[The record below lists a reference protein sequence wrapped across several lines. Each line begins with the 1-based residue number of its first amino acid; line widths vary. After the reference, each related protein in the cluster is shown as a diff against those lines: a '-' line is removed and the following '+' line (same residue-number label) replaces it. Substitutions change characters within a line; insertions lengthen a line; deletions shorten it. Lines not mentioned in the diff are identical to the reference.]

1 MDLLEYQAKD
11 LFQEVGIPTLPSQ
24 RIDRPTDIKFLKI
37 PYPVVLKSQ
46 VSVGHRGKVGGVRF
60 VENTIDG
67 IAAAQ
72 TMFNLPIFGEV
83 PQVLLAEAKYDVS
96 REFYLAVLIDYR
108 SRRPVLL
115 GSERGG
121 MDLVAVMDSL
131 QQVMIDDTFSPF
143 YARKLAILMGLSG
156 ELLVQVSGIIEAMY
170 RLMVAHDLDLVEINP
185 LGVSNDGKLM
195 ALDGKVTVND
205 RAIIRHPKLQE
216 LMRQSTRQNTM
227 GRIPKA
233 LATGSGRIGLLVE
246 GRGLAVATV
255 VELQRAG
262 RPIFQCW
269 AVDRLTI
276 KEMIEALNGMAKHID
291 VLLVKCHSINAPLAA
306 LAALE
311 HWSSEVVLDAP
322 PSLLENINLEKFS
335 PVVVNNLEATIA
347 ALVQATF
354 SF

>member
-143 YARKLAILMGLSG
+143 YARKLAIQMGLSG

-216 LMRQSTRQNTM
+216 LMRQTTVRSL
-227 GRIPKA
+227 PKT

-269 AVDRLTI
+269 AVDRLTSA
-276 KEMIEALNGMAKHID
+276 EMIEVLQGMAKHID
-291 VLLVKCHSINAPLAA
+291 VLLVKCHSINTSLAA
-306 LAALE
+306 LATLE
-311 HWSSEVVLDAP
+311 LWSTEVVVDAP
-322 PSLLENINLEKFS
+322 PSLLDGIDLERFS
-335 PVVVNNLEATIA
+335 PVVVSNLEAAIA
-347 ALVQATF
+347 ALVQATS

>member
-11 LFQEVGIPTLPSQ
+11 LFKEVGIPTLPSQ

-131 QQVMIDDTFSPF
+131 QQVMIDNTFSPF
-143 YARKLAILMGLSG
+143 YARKLAIQMGLSG
-156 ELLVQVSGIIEAMY
+156 DLLVQVSGIIEAMY

-216 LMRQSTRQNTM
+216 LMHQTLVRSL
-227 GRIPKA
+227 PKA

-269 AVDRLTI
+269 AVDRLTSA
-276 KEMIEALNGMAKHID
+276 EMIEVLHGMAKYID
-291 VLLVKCHSINAPLAA
+291 VLLVKCHSINTPLVA
-306 LAALE
+306 LATLDP
-311 HWSSEVVLDAP
+311 WPVEVVIDAP
-322 PSLLENINLEKFS
+322 PNLCADIDLEKFS
-335 PVVVNNLEATIA
+335 PVLVSNLEAAIA
-347 ALVQATF
+347 ALVQATS

>member
-1 MDLLEYQAKD
+1 MDLLEYQAKE

-46 VSVGHRGKVGGVRF
+46 VSMGHRGKVGGVRF

-83 PQVLLAEAKYDVS
+83 PQVLLAEAKYAAS

-108 SRRPVLL
+108 SRKPVLL

-131 QQVMIDDTFSPF
+131 QQVTIEDNFSPF
-143 YARKLAILMGLSG
+143 YARKLAIQMGLNG
-156 ELLVQVSGIIEAMY
+156 NLLVQVSAIIEAMY

-205 RAIIRHPKLQE
+205 RAIVRHPKLQE
-216 LMRQSTRQNTM
+216 MMRQTNVR
-227 GRIPKA
+227 RLPKA
-233 LATGSGRIGLLVE
+233 LATGSGRIGLLIE

-269 AVDRLTI
+269 AVDRLTLA
-276 KEMIEALNGMAKHID
+276 ETIEVLHGMSKYID
-291 VLLVKCHSINAPLAA
+291 VLLVKCHNINTPLAA
-306 LAALE
+306 LATLQ
-311 HWSSEVVLDAP
+311 HWSVDIVLDAP
-322 PSLLENINLEKFS
+322 LGLLATIDLEDLS
-335 PVVVNNLEATIA
+335 PLAVTDLEAAIA
-347 ALVQATF
+347 ALVQATS

>member
-1 MDLLEYQAKD
+1 MDLLEYQAKE

-72 TMFNLPIFGEV
+72 TMFNLPIFGEI
-83 PQVLLAEAKYDVS
+83 PQVLLAEAKYAAS

-108 SRRPVLL
+108 SRKPVLL

-131 QQVMIDDTFSPF
+131 QQVTIEDTFSPF
-143 YARKLAILMGLSG
+143 YARKLVIQMGLSG
-156 ELLVQVSGIIEAMY
+156 DLLVQVSGIIEAMY

-205 RAIIRHPKLQE
+205 RAIVRHPKLQE
-216 LMRQSTRQNTM
+216 MIRQTNVR
-227 GRIPKA
+227 RLPKA
-233 LATGSGRIGLLVE
+233 LATGSGRIGLLIE

-269 AVDRLTI
+269 AVDRLTLA
-276 KEMIEALNGMAKHID
+276 ETIEVLQGMSKHID
-291 VLLVKCHSINAPLAA
+291 VLLVKCHSITTSLAA
-306 LAALE
+306 LATLD
-311 HWSSEVVLDAP
+311 HWPVDIVLDAP
-322 PSLLENINLEKFS
+322 PSLLTTIDLEGIS
-335 PVVVNNLEATIA
+335 PLVVTDLDAAIA
-347 ALVQATF
+347 ALVQATS

>member
-11 LFQEVGIPTLPSQ
+11 LFREVGIPTLPSQ

-143 YARKLAILMGLSG
+143 YARKLAIQMGLNG
-156 ELLVQVSGIIEAMY
+156 DLLVQVSGIIELMY

-205 RAIIRHPKLQE
+205 RAIIRHPKL
-216 LMRQSTRQNTM
+216 LMHQSTVRRQ
-227 GRIPKA
+227 PKA
-233 LATGSGRIGLLVE
+233 LATGNGRIGLLIE

-262 RPIFQCW
+262 RPVFQCW
-269 AVDRLTI
+269 AVDRLTNA
-276 KEMIEALNGMAKHID
+276 EMIEVLQGMAKHVD
-291 VLLVKCHSINAPLAA
+291 VLLVKCHSANTPLTA
-306 LAALE
+306 LANLE
-311 HWSSEVVLDAP
+311 HWPTEVVLDAP
-322 PSLLENINLEKFS
+322 QNLLDNIDLARFSTVIVSNLA
-335 PVVVNNLEATIA
+335 ATIT
-347 ALVQATF
+347 ALVQATS

>member
-46 VSVGHRGKVGGVRF
+46 VSFGHRGKVGGVRF

-83 PQVLLAEAKYDVS
+83 PQVLLAEAKYDAS
-96 REFYLAVLIDYR
+96 REFYVAVLIDYQ

-143 YARKLAILMGLSG
+143 YARKLAIQMGLSG
-156 ELLVQVSGIIEAMY
+156 DLLVQVSSIIEAMY

-185 LGVSNDGKLM
+185 LGVSNDGQLM

-216 LMRQSTRQNTM
+216 LLRQTTIRSL
-227 GRIPKA
+227 PKA

-246 GRGLAVATV
+246 GRGLAIATV
-255 VELQRAG
+255 VELQQAG
-262 RPIFQCW
+262 RSIFQCW
-269 AVDRLTI
+269 ALDRLTLA
-276 KEMIEALNGMAKHID
+276 ETVEVLQGMTKHID
-291 VLLVKCHSINAPLAA
+291 VLLVKCHSLDIPLVA
-306 LAALE
+306 LATLKS
-311 HWSSEVVLDAP
+311 WSVAVVVDAP
-322 PSLLENINLEKFS
+322 PSLLANIDLQRFS
-335 PVVVNNLEATIA
+335 PILVNNLEAAIA
-347 ALVQATF
+347 ALVQAT
-354 SF
+354 SSL

>member
-96 REFYLAVLIDYR
+96 QEFYLAVLIDYR

-143 YARKLAILMGLSG
+143 YARKLAIRMGLSG

-216 LMRQSTRQNTM
+216 LMRQTTVR
-227 GRIPKA
+227 RLPKA
-233 LATGSGRIGLLVE
+233 LVTGSGRIGLLVE

-255 VELQRAG
+255 VELQRSG

-269 AVDRLTI
+269 AVNRLTNA
-276 KEMIEALNGMAKHID
+276 ELIEVLHGMAKHID
-291 VLLVKCHSINAPLAA
+291 VLLVKCHSINTPLVA
-306 LAALE
+306 LATLE
-311 HWSSEVVLDAP
+311 HWLAEVVVDAP
-322 PSLLENINLEKFS
+322 PNLLDDIDLKRFS
-335 PVVVNNLEATIA
+335 PVLVSNLDAAIA
-347 ALVQATF
+347 ALVQATSPF
-354 SF
+354 

>member
-216 LMRQSTRQNTM
+216 LMRQTTVRSS
-227 GRIPKA
+227 PKA

-246 GRGLAVATV
+246 GRGLAVSTV

-269 AVDRLTI
+269 AVDRLTHT
-276 KEMIEALNGMAKHID
+276 EMIDVLRGMTRNID
-291 VLLVKCHSINAPLAA
+291 VLLVKCHSINTPLAA
-306 LAALE
+306 LATLDP
-311 HWSSEVVLDAP
+311 WSTAVVLDAP
-322 PSLLENINLEKFS
+322 LNLLENIDLEHFD
-335 PVVVNNLEATIA
+335 PVVVSNLEAAIA
-347 ALVQATF
+347 ALVQATS

>member
-11 LFQEVGIPTLPSQ
+11 LFREVGIPTLPSQ

-46 VSVGHRGKVGGVRF
+46 VSMGHRGKVGGVRF

-143 YARKLAILMGLSG
+143 YARKLAIQMGLSG
-156 ELLVQVSGIIEAMY
+156 DLLVQVSGIIEAMY
-170 RLMVAHDLDLVEINP
+170 QLMVAHDLDLVEINP

-216 LMRQSTRQNTM
+216 LMRQTSIR
-227 GRIPKA
+227 RLPKSVA
-233 LATGSGRIGLLVE
+233 AGSGRIGLLVE
-246 GRGLAVATV
+246 GRGLAVATI

-269 AVDRLTI
+269 AVDRLTMP
-276 KEMIEALNGMAKHID
+276 EMIEVLQAMSKNIN
-291 VLLVKCHSINAPLAA
+291 VLLVKCHSINTPLTA
-306 LAALE
+306 LATLDA
-311 HWSSEVVLDAP
+311 WPVDIVLDAP
-322 PSLLENINLEKFS
+322 TSLLDNIDLERFS
-335 PVVVNNLEATIA
+335 PLVVSDLEAAIA
-347 ALVQATF
+347 AVVEAT
-354 SF
+354 SPL

>member
-216 LMRQSTRQNTM
+216 LMRQTTVR
-227 GRIPKA
+227 RLPKV
-233 LATGSGRIGLLVE
+233 LATGSGRIGLMIE
-246 GRGLAVATV
+246 GRGLAVSSV

-269 AVDRLTI
+269 AVDRLTSA
-276 KEMIEALNGMAKHID
+276 EMIEVLHGMTKNID
-291 VLLVKCHSINAPLAA
+291 VLLVKCHNINTPLAA
-306 LAALE
+306 LATVE
-311 HWSSEVVLDAP
+311 PWSAAVVLDAP
-322 PSLLENINLEKFS
+322 PNLLEDIDLERFD
-335 PVVVNNLEATIA
+335 PVVVSNLEAAIA
-347 ALVQATF
+347 ALVQATS

>member
-60 VENTIDG
+60 VENTIDA

-143 YARKLAILMGLSG
+143 YARKLAIQMGLSG
-156 ELLVQVSGIIEAMY
+156 DLLVQVSGIIELMY

-216 LMRQSTRQNTM
+216 LMQQSTVRS
-227 GRIPKA
+227 RPKV
-233 LATGSGRIGLLVE
+233 LATGNGQIGLLVE

-269 AVDRLTI
+269 TVDRLTNA
-276 KEMIEALNGMAKHID
+276 EMVEVLQDMAKQVD
-291 VLLVKCHSINAPLAA
+291 VLLVKCHSTSAPLIA
-306 LAALE
+306 LASLE
-311 HWSSEVVLDAP
+311 SWPGEVVLDTP
-322 PSLLENINLEKFS
+322 QNLLDNIDLERFS
-335 PVVVNNLEATIA
+335 PVMVSNLAATIT
-347 ALVQATF
+347 ALVQATS